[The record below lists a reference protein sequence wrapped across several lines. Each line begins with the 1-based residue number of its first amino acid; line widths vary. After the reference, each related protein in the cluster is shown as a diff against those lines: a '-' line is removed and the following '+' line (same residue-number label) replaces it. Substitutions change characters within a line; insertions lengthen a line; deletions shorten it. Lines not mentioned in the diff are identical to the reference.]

1 MLYLC
6 YIFVCFVI
14 YLLDHTVCSM
24 QWGHQH
30 IVFER
35 ALEHLKPAHVLVPHC
50 RRRLADEG
58 DDMLQLLYQLKA
70 SVPREQKIHLHYFSG
85 STLAVEK
92 WCQAYP
98 NAQFGYTTM
107 GLGQAAKEALQTLEP
122 GRLLLE
128 TDLPYFKPP
137 PQSLEL
143 LDTLGPSQQRSG
155 GLETN
160 LGRTSYS

>member
-1 MLYLC
+1 
-6 YIFVCFVI
+6 
-14 YLLDHTVCSM
+14 M

-30 IVFER
+30 IVLER

-137 PQSLEL
+137 AAEFGTPGH
-143 LDTLGPSQQRSG
+143 LGSIAAAV
-155 GLETN
+155 
-160 LGRTSYS
+160 GRIRDEPWQDVLQLASNNARRLYEGQ